1 MKAADK
7 PILLIRNIHLNAYG
21 GAETYQI
28 SLAKELKKLGH
39 TPIIVS
45 SSKPLRESATKQGIK
60 AIRGCYLPHQN
71 WSGYRN
77 LFLPLY
83 ALWQAVMFIWY
94 SITILRFRPQ
104 VLHIQNRDDMI
115 AGTLAGRLTHTRVIW
130 TDHSDL
136 RLIVWENIDKKYKN
150 PIGKFILKLAKYP
163 YKITTISDYEYY
175 YINKL
180 IAPKKLDNFIVIKN
194 GVEDSYVKYKNVQPT
209 PQSICHIGRIID
221 YKGIKEL
228 IDAFNLISSKFPNAT
243 LNIYGDGPDLP
254 IFKAYANGNHKIK
267 FHGHTSRPLEAYA
280 KNEIFVLASYH
291 EGLSLALLD
300 SAMMKKAIIA
310 TNIDGNPEV
319 VKDKKTGL
327 LIPPKNEKALAKAF
341 EILLSSPAKAEKY
354 SAAARALYE
363 KEFNFSRIVKNQ
375 MEKIYYEK
383 S

>member
-1 MKAADK
+1 MLKNK

-28 SLAKELKKLGH
+28 ALAKELKNLGREA
-39 TPIIVS
+39 IIVS
-45 SSKPLRESATKQGIK
+45 SSKPLRAEAKKQGIK

-77 LFLPLY
+77 LFLPIY
-83 ALWQAVMFIWY
+83 ALWQVIIFLWY
-94 SITILRFRPQ
+94 LITILRFRPQ
-104 VLHIQNRDDMI
+104 ALHIQNRDDMI
-115 AGTLAGRLTHTRVIW
+115 AGTLAGKITGTRVIW

-136 RLIVWENIDKKYKN
+136 RLIIWENVNKKYKN
-150 PIGKFILKLAKYP
+150 PIGKFILELAKYP
-163 YKITTISDYEYY
+163 HKITTISDYEYQY
-175 YINKL
+175 VTKL

-194 GVEDSYVKYKNVQPT
+194 GVADQYQKYQPIKPA
-209 PQSICHIGRIID
+209 PQSICHIGRVID

-228 IDAFNLISSKFPNAT
+228 TDAFNIISPKYPKAT

-254 IFKAYANGNHKIK
+254 LFKHYAAANSSII
-267 FHGHTSRPLEAYA
+267 FHGYTSKPLEALA
-280 KNEIFVLASYH
+280 ENQIFVLPSYH

-300 SAMMKKAIIA
+300 AAMMEKAIIA

-327 LIPPKNEKALAKAF
+327 LVPPQDAKSLAAALEKLLKHPATAK
-341 EILLSSPAKAEKY
+341 EY
-354 SAAARALYE
+354 AASARALYQ
-363 KEFNFSRIVKNQ
+363 KEFDFSQIVKNQ

-383 S
+383 G